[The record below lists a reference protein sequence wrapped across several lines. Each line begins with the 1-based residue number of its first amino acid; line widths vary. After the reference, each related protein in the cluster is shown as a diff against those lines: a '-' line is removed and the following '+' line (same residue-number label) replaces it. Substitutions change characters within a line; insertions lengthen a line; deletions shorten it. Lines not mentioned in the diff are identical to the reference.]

1 MTEPQHTSL
10 VTGSNTGIGLVTA
23 RELARRGDRV
33 IMACRSAEKT
43 QAALE
48 SIVAETGNDH
58 VEFLAL
64 DLADLDSVQRAA
76 DTLLEQGR
84 PIDVLVANAG
94 VAGQRGQTAQGFELA
109 FGINHVG
116 HFSFVTK
123 LLPLLRAGDR
133 TTEPA
138 RVVVVSSDSHYSA
151 KGIDFD
157 ALHESTP
164 SISGLPEYAVSKL
177 ANVLFAQELARREP
191 ADELFV
197 AALHPGVIASDVW
210 RRIPWPVRPIMKR
223 FMKSTAEGAETS
235 LLLATSSDVLD
246 HRGEFYSEGKLKE
259 PSAVATPELGAELW
273 ERTAAW
279 IA

>member
-1 MTEPQHTSL
+1 M
-10 VTGSNTGIGLVTA
+10 
-23 RELARRGDRV
+23 
-33 IMACRSAEKT
+33 
-43 QAALE
+43 
-48 SIVAETGNDH
+48 
-58 VEFLAL
+58 
-64 DLADLDSVQRAA
+64 
-76 DTLLEQGR
+76 
-84 PIDVLVANAG
+84 LVANAG

-109 FGINHVG
+109 FGINHLG

-133 TTEPA
+133 TDGTGPGRGGVERLALLGQGDRLRCPPA
-138 RVVVVSSDSHYSA
+138 VHAQHLRAPRVRR
-151 KGIDFD
+151 
-157 ALHESTP
+157 
-164 SISGLPEYAVSKL
+164 VSKL

-235 LLLATSSDVLD
+235 LLLATSADVLD

-259 PSAVATPELGAELW
+259 PSAVATPELAAELW
-273 ERTAAW
+273 ERSEAW